1 MNPCT
6 FSNRKNPISGKSC
19 RQAFQNI
26 SQINGDDYEEQIKL
40 PQDPIAQLYFL
51 SLSAISIYILY
62 RLMEKGK

>member
-6 FSNRKNPISGKSC
+6 FPNGKNPISGKSC
-19 RQAFQNI
+19 RQAFQNM
-26 SQINGDDYEEQIKL
+26 DMEEVKL

-62 RLMEKGK
+62 KLMEKGK